1 MSFAGDTP
9 HHTTATALLDP
20 STSFYSLHLPS
31 SWTTLSFPTQL
42 SEASNSDTNGAKNS
56 DWAAERG
63 RWSKR
68 RKEGQINPGMACRR
82 CDLREPRT
90 HAMAGIVCRHQLSP
104 RGGAVHIGG
113 KTDVTWTSGFR
124 IRITHVET
132 LKICLDI
139 QSVLTELSLQ
149 WTPDSE

>member
-1 MSFAGDTP
+1 
-9 HHTTATALLDP
+9 
-20 STSFYSLHLPS
+20 
-31 SWTTLSFPTQL
+31 
-42 SEASNSDTNGAKNS
+42 
-56 DWAAERG
+56 
-63 RWSKR
+63 
-68 RKEGQINPGMACRR
+68 
-82 CDLREPRT
+82 
-90 HAMAGIVCRHQLSP
+90 MAGIVCRHQLSP